1 MSKILLCSLG
11 SRGDMEPFLAKGEG
25 LIKEGHEVA
34 FCFPVQFKSLAHEVS
49 PLFYPQDKCFIELI
63 DSPEVRKIIGQVGSG
78 WSRIQTMLKL
88 MKHTKPIQQQMI
100 RDQHHAVSSFNPD
113 KIISH
118 IKCIYPIISA
128 IRDHRN
134 VEILS
139 PMPCLIHP
147 VEDEPHI
154 GFGSPGP
161 KWWNLFTYRLAE
173 RALIHQ
179 SILGFGKSFLKENG
193 IQLTSRELK
202 IYFDETVKVEY
213 AISPDLFARPHYWP
227 KQAMITQFRERIKIK
242 HQRPTESLESFLNE
256 HTNPVFITFGSM
268 VNSQPTVVGRDI
280 VDVLSQFNQAAI
292 INTSWGGIELP
303 GNLPKFIHQV
313 TEVPYDYLIPKV
325 SAVIHHGGSGTT
337 HSVFRC
343 GKPQAIIPHIGDQFF
358 WARQI
363 DKKQIGIAGFPIKKW
378 SKQGF
383 TELFKRLTEY
393 PK

>member
-1 MSKILLCSLG
+1 
-11 SRGDMEPFLAKGEG
+11 
-25 LIKEGHEVA
+25 
-34 FCFPVQFKSLAHEVS
+34 
-49 PLFYPQDKCFIELI
+49 
-63 DSPEVRKIIGQVGSG
+63 
-78 WSRIQTMLKL
+78 MLKL

-383 TELFKRLTEY
+383 TELFKHLTEY

>member
-1 MSKILLCSLG
+1 
-11 SRGDMEPFLAKGEG
+11 MEPFLAKGKE

-34 FCFPVQFKSLAHEVS
+34 FCFPVQFKFLAHEIS

-63 DSPEVRKIIGQVGSG
+63 DSPEVRRIIGQVGSG
-78 WSRIQTMLKL
+78 WSRIRTLLEL
-88 MKHTKPIQQQMI
+88 MKQTKPIQQQMI
-100 RDQHHAVSSFNPD
+100 RDQHNAVSSFNPD

-118 IKCIYPIISA
+118 IKCIYPVISA

-179 SILGFGKSFLKENG
+179 SILGYGKSFLKENG
-193 IQLTSRELK
+193 IQLTSKELK
-202 IYFDETVKVEY
+202 TYFNETVKVEY
-213 AISPDLFARPHYWP
+213 AISSDLFARPHYWP
-227 KQAMITQFRERIKIK
+227 KQAMITQFRERIKAK
-242 HQRPTESLESFLNE
+242 HQKPTESLESFLNE

-280 VDVLSQFNQAAI
+280 VDVLSQYNQAAI

-303 GNLPKFIHQV
+303 ETLPKYIHKV
-313 TEVPYDYLIPKV
+313 DDVPYDYLIPKV

-363 DKKQIGIAGFPIKKW
+363 ERNQVGIAGFPIKKW

-383 TELFKRLTEY
+383 TELFKRLKEY

>member
-1 MSKILLCSLG
+1 MLCSLG
-11 SRGDMEPFLAKGEG
+11 SRGDMEPFLAKGEE

-34 FCFPVQFKSLAHEVS
+34 FCFPEQFKPLAQEVS

-63 DSPEVRKIIGQVGSG
+63 DSPLVRKIIGQVGSG

-88 MKHTKPIQQQMI
+88 MKQTKSIQQQMI
-100 RDQHHAVSSFNPD
+100 RDQYHAVTDFNPD

-118 IKCIYPIISA
+118 IKCIYPVISA
-128 IRDHRN
+128 IREHRN
-134 VEILS
+134 IEILS

-161 KWWNLFTYRLAE
+161 KWWNLLTYRLAE

-179 SILGFGKSFLKENG
+179 SILSYGKSFLKERG
-193 IQLTSRELK
+193 IILTSKELK
-202 IYFDETVKVEY
+202 SYFNEIVPVEY
-213 AISPDLFARPHYWP
+213 AISPDLLTRPGYWP
-227 KQAMITQFRERIKIK
+227 KQAKISHFRERNKTK
-242 HQRPTESLESFLNE
+242 HQKPSEALESFLKKYP
-256 HTNPVFITFGSM
+256 NPIFITFGSM
-268 VNSQPTVVGRDI
+268 VNYQPKVVGRDI
-280 VDVLSQFNQAAI
+280 VDVLTRFNEAAI

-303 GNLPKFIHQV
+303 DNLPDKIHQV
-313 TEVPYDYLIPKV
+313 NEVPYDYIIPKV

-363 DKKQIGIAGFPIKKW
+363 EKKQAGIAGFPIKKW
-378 SKQGF
+378 TKQGF
-383 TELFKRLTEY
+383 TELFKRLIEQT
-393 PK
+393 K